1 VNSSTHLIYRSIS
14 LEEWTNDRYALG
26 GTDEDWSAALSSRRK
41 NPNEGMVV
49 SVKSGKEK
57 KRKGES
63 MKEVLNELDKSN
75 EKEKKKKKHRH

>member
-1 VNSSTHLIYRSIS
+1 MFLADLIDS
-14 LEEWTNDRYALG
+14 RYALG
-26 GTDEDWSAALSSRRK
+26 GTDEDWSEALSSKRK
-41 NPNEGMVV
+41 NPNDGMVV

-63 MKEVLNELDKSN
+63 MKEVLNEFDKSN

>member
-1 VNSSTHLIYRSIS
+1 MI
-14 LEEWTNDRYALG
+14 
-26 GTDEDWSAALSSRRK
+26 
-41 NPNEGMVV
+41 V

-63 MKEVLNELDKSN
+63 MKEVLDELDKSNN

>member
-1 VNSSTHLIYRSIS
+1 
-14 LEEWTNDRYALG
+14 
-26 GTDEDWSAALSSRRK
+26 
-41 NPNEGMVV
+41 MVI

-63 MKEVLNELDKSN
+63 MKEVLDEFDKSN

>member
-1 VNSSTHLIYRSIS
+1 MI
-14 LEEWTNDRYALG
+14 DCRYALG
-26 GTDEDWSAALSSRRK
+26 GTDEEWSEALSSKRK
-41 NPNEGMVV
+41 NLNDGMVI

-63 MKEVLNELDKSN
+63 MKEVLDEFDKSN